1 VSGVVLR
8 SRVFYLEV
16 AQERL
21 CGNAL
26 VFCDFIEKALEG
38 ADPEGLVSG
47 HRDGEAG
54 GLIGSQDDVTAGLTE
69 FAKFSA
75 ADEVIGEVA
84 TEDVSG
90 NPHATARTS
99 SRRR

>member
-1 VSGVVLR
+1 M
-8 SRVFYLEV
+8 RVYLEV
-16 AQERL
+16 AQESV
-21 CGNAL
+21 CGNSL
-26 VFCDFIEKALEG
+26 MFCDFIEKALEG
-38 ADPEGLVSG
+38 ADPEWLVSR

-54 GLIGSQDDVTAGLTE
+54 RPISSQDDVTAGLTE
-69 FAKFSA
+69 FAKFPV

-90 NPHATARTS
+90 NSHATARTS